1 MYGAAWNLTEP
12 ARPMARVSRAGWALL
27 HEEHQHMV
35 DAFVARESAALVFL
49 SGQHYE
55 HLREAIEGLRD
66 DPDVFRQPS
75 L

>member
-1 MYGAAWNLTEP
+1 
-12 ARPMARVSRAGWALL
+12 MARVARAGWALL

-35 DAFVARESAALVFL
+35 DAFVERESDALVLL

-55 HLREAIEGLRD
+55 HLREAIKGLRD
-66 DPDVFRQPS
+66 DPDVFRQSP